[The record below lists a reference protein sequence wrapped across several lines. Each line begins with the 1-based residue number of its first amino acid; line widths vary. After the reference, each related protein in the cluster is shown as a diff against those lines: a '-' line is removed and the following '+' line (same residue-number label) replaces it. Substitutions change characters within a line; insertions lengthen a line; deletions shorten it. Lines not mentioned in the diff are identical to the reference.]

1 MWVTIAIVLV
11 LISLI
16 WSLTGRRKG
25 LPPGPTC
32 YPIIGNV
39 GLIKPSEAV
48 QGHRRLR
55 KIYGDIY
62 TVMIFH
68 KPMIVVHGYQNIRE
82 LLVKHGDTFSERPK
96 IFVSEVIAKGK
107 GLVWSSGSLWKE
119 QRTFA
124 LTTMRKFGFG
134 RRCMESQIIEEIDCL
149 MNELEKYENKAFDIQ
164 TLLNTSVSN
173 VICSLLFGK
182 RFDYDDSKFKR
193 LISILN
199 KLFSTTNASS
209 PANIF
214 PLLHH
219 IRFFSLDSVLENI
232 NSLKPFVKEMIEEH
246 KRNFDEDNIND
257 YIDAYLL
264 EEKQRLNEVDTTFT
278 DEQLSHS
285 VRDFFAAGTETTST
299 TLRWALLY
307 LVHHQDWQKRLQN
320 DIDDVIGQ
328 GQPKMEHRDKLPRV
342 EAFILEVQRLGNLV
356 PLNLPHAPKED
367 FTYNGHLFPKGAIVF
382 CVLDSVLLDPEI
394 FPEPSEFKPERFLD
408 PTGKCSGDHKDKLI
422 SFSTGRRMC
431 LGESLAKMELFLF
444 LTRFLQK
451 FDVKPE
457 NPDRLPSLDSTLGIT
472 NMPLPFNL
480 ILSKR

>member
-1 MWVTIAIVLV
+1 MWVTIAIALLFV
-11 LISLI
+11 SLI

-39 GLIKPSEAV
+39 GLFKPSEAV

-55 KIYGDIY
+55 KIYGDFY
-62 TVMIFH
+62 SMMIFH
-68 KPMIVVHGYQNIRE
+68 KPMIIVHGYQNIRE
-82 LLVKHGDTFSERPK
+82 LLGKHGDMFSERPK
-96 IFVSEVIAKGK
+96 GFASEVITKGK
-107 GLVWSSGSLWKE
+107 GLIWSSGPLWKE

-134 RRCMESQIIEEIDCL
+134 RRCMESQIIEEVDCL
-149 MNELEKYENKAFDIQ
+149 MNELKKYKNKAFDIQ
-164 TLLNTSVSN
+164 TPLNTSVSN
-173 VICSLLFGK
+173 VICSLLYGK
-182 RFDYDDSKFKR
+182 RFDYDDYKFKR

-199 KLFSTTNASS
+199 KLFSTGNASS

-214 PLLHH
+214 PSLRH
-219 IRFFSLDSVLENI
+219 IPCFSLDSVIENVR
-232 NSLKPFVKEMIEEH
+232 SLKGFVKEMIEEH

-257 YIDAYLL
+257 YIDTYLL
-264 EEKQRLNEVDTTFT
+264 EQKQRSNEVDTTFT
-278 DEQLSHS
+278 DEQLNYS
-285 VRDFFAAGTETTST
+285 VQDFFAAGTETTST

-307 LVHHQDWQKRLQN
+307 LIHHQDWQKGLQN

-328 GQPKMEHRDKLPRV
+328 GQPKMEHKDKLPRV

-356 PLNLPHAPKED
+356 PINLPHAPKED

-382 CVLDSVLLDPEI
+382 CVLDSVMMDPDI

-408 PTGKCSGDHKDKLI
+408 PSGKCSGEQKD
-422 SFSTGRRMC
+422 SMVPFATGRRAC

-444 LTRFLQK
+444 LTRFLQT

-457 NPDRLPSLDSTLGIT
+457 NPNCLPSLDSTLGIT
-472 NMPLPFNL
+472 NMPLPFNVVL
-480 ILSKR
+480 NKR